1 MAWKPDYIT
10 SAELT
15 AFARTDSADDAE
27 AATIVTTV
35 SRAVDKHCNRQ
46 FGQVAAAEQ
55 RFYTPRWN
63 RRRCLWIVDID
74 DLMTTTGLIVATSTG
89 TITEFDLE
97 PRNAAA
103 EGVPWT
109 KIVIRKANTVT
120 IKGEDNEFQ
129 PTGKWGWS
137 GIPVPVKQASKLQG
151 SRLLARR
158 ESPYGVAGSPQQG
171 SEVRLL
177 ARLDPDVAVILTSA
191 GLVRP
196 RKVG

>member
-1 MAWKPDYIT
+1 MPWKPDYIT

-15 AFARTDSADDAE
+15 AFARTDAADDAE
-27 AATIVTTV
+27 AATVVTTV
-35 SRAVDKHCNRQ
+35 SRAIDKHCNRQ

-55 RFYTPRWN
+55 RFYTPRFHC
-63 RRRCLWIVDID
+63 RRGLWIVDID
-74 DLMTTTGLIVATSTG
+74 DLMTTTGLTVATATG

-103 EGVPWT
+103 KGEPWT
-109 KIVIRKANTVT
+109 RIVIRKADTIT
-120 IKGEDNEFQ
+120 IKGDDNEFQ
-129 PTGKWGWS
+129 PSAKWGWTAV
-137 GIPVPVKQASKLQG
+137 PVPVKQAAKLQG
-151 SRLLARR
+151 NRLLARR
-158 ESPYGVAGSPQQG
+158 DSPYGVAGSQQQG

-196 RKVG
+196 RRVG